1 MFFKGLI
8 TSMAVL
14 LTIGRSYTGEW
25 EGRFLFLTSLSL
37 RLIFISLILYKI
49 TIIIILIVIIIS
61 FLILCCHFVILFSLL
76 CLTSFAVC
84 LLFYYY
90 YYFFCIRFSLFTL
103 IFLSPSLVRHSSS
116 PKLNVREVQWEHHCS
131 PSFLWLCYWIRKYLS
146 LGNIN
151 VLSQNTVVPHMATI
165 NIVKRLEILEKE
177 ILATL
182 WELFVRPSTH
192 HTLHLICCQQTL
204 SSQ

>member
-90 YYFFCIRFSLFTL
+90 YYFFFCVYTFQPFHL
-103 IFLSPSLVRHSSS
+103 IFFCLR
-116 PKLNVREVQWEHHCS
+116 
-131 PSFLWLCYWIRKYLS
+131 LS
-146 LGNIN
+146 LDTPRLQNWMSEKFNGNTIALLPSCGYAIGYVN
-151 VLSQNTVVPHMATI
+151 IYHLAILMCFHRIPWSQIWP
-165 NIVKRLEILEKE
+165 R
-177 ILATL
+177 
-182 WELFVRPSTH
+182 
-192 HTLHLICCQQTL
+192 
-204 SSQ
+204 

>member
-25 EGRFLFLTSLSL
+25 EGRVLFLISLSL

-90 YYFFCIRFSLFTL
+90 FFCIRFSLFTL

-146 LGNIN
+146 HGNIN
-151 VLSQNTVVPHMATI
+151 VLSQNTVVPDMATI

-177 ILATL
+177 ILATP

-192 HTLHLICCQQTL
+192 HTLHLICCQRTL